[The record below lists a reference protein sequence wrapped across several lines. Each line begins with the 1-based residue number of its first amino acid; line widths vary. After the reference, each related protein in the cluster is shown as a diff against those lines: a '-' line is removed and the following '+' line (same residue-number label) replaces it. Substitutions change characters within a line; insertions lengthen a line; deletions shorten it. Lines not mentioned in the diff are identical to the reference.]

1 MLILSRNNGM
11 NVLSLQRFLAVGV
24 LITSA
29 FVLSGCGL
37 KDQAPPSYL
46 VSLEV
51 WGVFDDSDAYTK
63 AFSEYQRINP
73 YIKGIQYRKLAPETY
88 KEDLV
93 NAFASGKGPDIFMIR
108 NSWRLAFEDKTAP
121 APAELLTERVYRDAF
136 VDVVASDFIGTENKI
151 YGVPL
156 SADSLALY
164 YNKDL
169 FNAAGISE
177 APKTWDEVASLT
189 RRLTT
194 LDQFGNVTL
203 SGVAMG
209 TGTNINRSS
218 DILTALMMQLG
229 SELKEPKKS
238 GRVSF
243 IDQPS
248 RQALDF
254 YTQFAKIGSP
264 SYSWNARQHYSI
276 DSFYEGT
283 AAMMINYSW
292 QYDTIKQKNAKLNI
306 GVAKLPQFNADAPVN
321 LGNYWGYAVSKENS
335 KEVDPFASASAPPM
349 DPAQE
354 NYLRTFEAWQFLK
367 FLTLE
372 GNDKKM
378 TLMNGLAGT
387 TKEVVLEV
395 DPTADYLAK
404 TKKPAA
410 RRDIVEQQQND
421 VRLAPFAYGNLIA
434 KNWYQGNP
442 EAVDGIFVDMIEA
455 VVRGEKSSQDALST
469 AANRIN
475 LLSR

>member
-1 MLILSRNNGM
+1 MSWFG
-11 NVLSLQRFLAVGV
+11 VERFISLAVLTV
-24 LITSA
+24 SA
-29 FVLSGCGL
+29 VVLSGCGL
-37 KDQAPPSYL
+37 KDQAPPGYL
-46 VSLEV
+46 VSLEI

-63 AFSEYQRINP
+63 AIAEYQRINP
-73 YIKGIQYRKLAPETY
+73 YIKGIQYRKLSPETY
-88 KEDLV
+88 KEDLI
-93 NAFASGKGPDIFMIR
+93 NAFAAGKGPDIFMVR
-108 NSWRLAFEDKTAP
+108 NSWRSAFEDKTAP
-121 APAELLTERVYRDAF
+121 APTELLTERDFRSAF

-151 YGVPL
+151 YGIPL

-169 FNAAGISE
+169 FNAAGISQ
-177 APKTWDEVASLT
+177 APETWDEVARLAG
-189 RRLTT
+189 RLTS
-194 LDQFGNVTL
+194 LDQFGNITL
-203 SGVAMG
+203 SGVALG

-218 DILTALMMQLG
+218 YVLTALMFQLG
-229 SELKEPKKS
+229 SEIKEPKKG

-264 SYSWNARQHYSI
+264 AYTWNARQHYSI

-283 AAMMINYSW
+283 TAMMINYSW

-306 GVAKLPQFNADAPVN
+306 GVAPLPQFNKDAPVN
-321 LGNYWGYAVSKENS
+321 VANYWGYAVSKENS
-335 KEVDPFASASAPPM
+335 KEEDPFAQKSATPT
-349 DPAQE
+349 DPAKE

-367 FLTLE
+367 FLTME
-372 GNDKKM
+372 GKDKKM
-378 TLMNGLAGT
+378 TLINGLAGT
-387 TKEVVLEV
+387 TKEAVLEI
-395 DPTADYLAK
+395 DPTAEYLAK

-410 RRDIVEQQQND
+410 RRDILEEQQKD

-442 EAVDGIFVDMIEA
+442 EAVDGIFIDMIDA
-455 VVRGEKSSQDALST
+455 VVSGAKSSQDALST

>member
-1 MLILSRNNGM
+1 M
-11 NVLSLQRFLAVGV
+11 V
-24 LITSA
+24 
-29 FVLSGCGL
+29 
-37 KDQAPPSYL
+37 
-46 VSLEV
+46 
-51 WGVFDDSDAYTK
+51 
-63 AFSEYQRINP
+63 
-73 YIKGIQYRKLAPETY
+73 
-88 KEDLV
+88 
-93 NAFASGKGPDIFMIR
+93 R
-108 NSWRLAFEDKTAP
+108 NSWRSAFEDKTAP
-121 APAELLTERVYRDAF
+121 APTELLTERDFRSAF
-136 VDVVASDFIGTENKI
+136 VDVVASDFIGTDSKI
-151 YGVPL
+151 YGIPL

-169 FNAAGISE
+169 FNAAGISQ
-177 APKTWDEVASLT
+177 APETWDEVARLAG
-189 RRLTT
+189 RLTS
-194 LDQFGNVTL
+194 LDQFGNITL
-203 SGVAMG
+203 SGVALG

-218 DILTALMMQLG
+218 DILTAMMLQLG
-229 SELKEPKKS
+229 SEIKEPKKS

-248 RQALDF
+248 RQALDY

-264 SYSWNARQHYSI
+264 AYTWNARQHYSI

-283 AAMMINYSW
+283 TAMMINYSW

-306 GVAKLPQFNADAPVN
+306 GVAPLPQFNTDAPVN
-321 LGNYWGYAVSKENS
+321 VANYWGYAVSKENS
-335 KEVDPFASASAPPM
+335 KEVDPFAPKTTTPV
-349 DPAQE
+349 DPEKE

-367 FLTLE
+367 FLTME

-378 TLMNGLAGT
+378 TLINGLAGT
-387 TKEVVLEV
+387 TKEATLEI
-395 DPTADYLAK
+395 DPTAEYLAK

-410 RRDIVEQQQND
+410 RRDILEEQQKD